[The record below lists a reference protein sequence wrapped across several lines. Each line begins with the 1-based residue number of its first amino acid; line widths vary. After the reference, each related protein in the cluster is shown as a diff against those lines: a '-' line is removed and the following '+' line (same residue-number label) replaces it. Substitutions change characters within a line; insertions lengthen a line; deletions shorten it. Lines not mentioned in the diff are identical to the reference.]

1 MAEAMVDPVV
11 TPTQPETLRRVSEP
25 AQLRSAIRRWR
36 ERGLKVAFVPT
47 MGALHAGHLS
57 LVTRALQT
65 ADRVVASIFVN
76 PTQFGPNED
85 LDSYPRSVDSDCAQL
100 QETGCHLVFLP
111 TVETIYPPGGST
123 FVVVEGPSKGFEGAE
138 RPGHFRGV
146 ATVVLKLFNLVMPDV
161 AIFGEKDAQ
170 QLAVIR
176 QMTRD
181 LHLPIEIIGAPIVR
195 EADGLALSSRNVY
208 LDADQR
214 RASRV
219 LSRALARAESA
230 VRAGER
236 DSQVLE
242 QLVRSEL
249 DHEPTG
255 KTDYVAVVD
264 GASFEPLTDLNGFRG
279 RLVIAS
285 VFRLGQTRLLD
296 NLQMDLPL
304 NPKPLTDSDRFSS

>member
-1 MAEAMVDPVV
+1 MAEVAVIP
-11 TPTQPETLRRVSEP
+11 QHETLRRVSDP
-25 AQLRSAIRRWR
+25 AELRSVIQSWR
-36 ERGLKVAFVPT
+36 SRGLSIAFVPT

-57 LVTRALQT
+57 LVARGLEA

-85 LDSYPRSVDSDCAQL
+85 LSSYPRSVDSDCAQL
-100 QETGCHLVFLP
+100 QEAGCHLVFLP

-123 FVVVEGPSKGFEGAE
+123 FVEVEGPSTGYEGAE

-170 QLAVIR
+170 QLAVVR

-181 LHLPIEIIGAPIVR
+181 LHLPIEIVGAPIVR

-214 RASRV
+214 KASQI

-230 VRAGER
+230 VRSGER
-236 DSQVLE
+236 DARALE
-242 QLVRSEL
+242 RLVRSEL
-249 DHEPTG
+249 DREPAGT
-255 KTDYVAVVD
+255 TDYVAVVD
-264 GASFEPLTDLNGFRG
+264 GDSFEPLTDLSGFRG

-285 VFRLGQTRLLD
+285 TFRLGQTRLLD
-296 NLQMDLPL
+296 NLQLDLPIH
-304 NPKPLTDSDRFSS
+304 PQ